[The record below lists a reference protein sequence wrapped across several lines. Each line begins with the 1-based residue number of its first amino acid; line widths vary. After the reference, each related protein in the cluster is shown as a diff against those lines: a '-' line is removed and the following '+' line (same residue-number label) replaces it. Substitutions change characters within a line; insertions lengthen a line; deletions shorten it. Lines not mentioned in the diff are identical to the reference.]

1 MNCRSAEP
9 LFSSFIEDEISQEE
23 RRALESHL
31 MQCRRCSL
39 SLREL
44 RATLS
49 VLTDLPQ
56 AATSAHFEEDLMA
69 RIRSGEGLR
78 PSVGDWFRE
87 LLAPA
92 RLRPVFMAGAGVCAV
107 WIAIMVSPFGKQ
119 QAPVTSNPSLAAG
132 APRVVATAPSPSN
145 PVPASTQTK
154 VLGQTASSARGSA
167 PVMASALPARA
178 SRQNAAAQDSILD
191 APPQDQR
198 YLDEIINDQF
208 YLERGREGQTQDP
221 AIVPVNDTG
230 SDGVYITF

>member
-9 LFSSFIEDEISQEE
+9 LFSSFVEDEISQEE

-44 RATLS
+44 RATLGI
-49 VLTDLPQ
+49 LTDLPQ
-56 AATSAHFEEDLMA
+56 VATSPHFEEDLMA

-92 RLRPVFMAGAGVCAV
+92 WLRPAFMAGAGVCAV
-107 WIAIMVSPFGKQ
+107 WIAIMVLPLGKQ
-119 QAPVTSNPSLAAG
+119 QPLVTSNPSPAAD
-132 APRVVATAPSPSN
+132 APRVAAATPAPSN
-145 PVPASTQTK
+145 PAPAPAQVAATDRISPET
-154 VLGQTASSARGSA
+154 RGSA
-167 PVMASALPARA
+167 PVMASALPSRA
-178 SRQNAAAQDSILD
+178 SRSNAATQDSILG

-198 YLDEIINDQF
+198 YQDEIINDQF

-221 AIVPVNDTG
+221 TIVPVNDTG
-230 SDGVYITF
+230 SDGVFIVF